1 MGTPSISR
9 DAVAM
14 FDKSFT
20 KERRI
25 IAYTGSTSYATGG
38 DTLTPE
44 MVGLGKIEAILG
56 LTIMNAA
63 KTMLFGFYDVTNKK
77 IIWNSATATE
87 VTNATDLSGYTGR
100 FEVIGR

>member
-1 MGTPSISR
+1 MGNPTISR

-25 IAYTGSTSYATGG
+25 LAYTGSTSYATGG
-38 DTLTPE
+38 DPLTPE
-44 MVGLGKIEAILG
+44 MVGLGKIEAVLD
-56 LTIMNAA
+56 A
-63 KTMLFGFYDVTNKK
+63 KISNGTNVYWGFWNKTTKK
-77 IIWNSATATE
+77 ILWYSATATE
-87 VTNATDLSGYTGR
+87 IANGTDLSTFSGA